1 MITNQSM
8 LKKILIGL
16 AALVLVFVVIVAL
29 QPADFHVERSTVISA
44 PPAAV
49 FARVNDLRAWQEF
62 SPWAKMDPN
71 AKIAFAGP
79 ATGEGSSFSWA
90 GNREIGEG
98 SMTIV
103 ESRPAELVRFRLDFV
118 KPMEGTSEA
127 AFTFRPEA
135 AGTAVT
141 WSMSGKNNF
150 VGKAISLFM
159 DCEKMVGPQ
168 FEQGLGN
175 LKALSEAPVR

>member
-1 MITNQSM
+1 M

-16 AALVLVFVVIVAL
+16 VALILVFVVVVAL
-29 QPADFHVERSTVISA
+29 QPASFRLERSTVISA

-49 FARVNDLRAWQEF
+49 FARVNDLHAWQEF
-62 SPWAKMDPN
+62 SPWAKLDPN
-71 AKIAFAGP
+71 AKVSFSGP
-79 ATGEGSSFSWA
+79 ATGVGSAFSWA
-90 GNREIGEG
+90 GNMEIGEG
-98 SMTIV
+98 SMTII

-118 KPMEGTSEA
+118 KPFEGTSEA

-135 AGTAVT
+135 GGTAVT

-159 DCEKMVGPQ
+159 DCEKMIGPQ
-168 FEQGLGN
+168 FEQGLAN
-175 LKALSEAPVR
+175 LKALSETAPR